1 MIKLQHVRKS
11 FLQNN
16 HRKLVLENISFELK
30 EGSFTTLFGPNG
42 CGKSTLVNII
52 AGLDRPDSGEI
63 IGLENIRSQVGYV
76 FQDYRRSL
84 LPWATAKENILF
96 PLKLRGLP
104 QAEQQQLFQ
113 EVLALAKINL
123 DWNQRVLSLS
133 GGQAQAVA
141 ILRAL
146 IIKPKFLILDEPFAA
161 LDFER
166 TLSLREMISEVSHQ
180 LNLTVLFICHDLD
193 EAVILGDQVLFLS
206 RVPTT
211 VLHSLNV
218 SYPTPRS
225 NSFSTTNEFFQLKI
239 KALQYFQD
247 CCQYAQPN
255 YSK

>member
-1 MIKLQHVRKS
+1 MIKLHQVQKS

-16 HRKLVLENISFELK
+16 RRKLVLENISFELPA
-30 EGSFTTLFGPNG
+30 GSFTTLFGPNG

-52 AGLDRPDSGEI
+52 SGLDRPDSGEI
-63 IGLENIRSQVGYV
+63 LGLDAIRGKTAYV

-96 PLKLRGLP
+96 PLKLRGV
-104 QAEQQQLFQ
+104 AKEEQQKLFQ
-113 EVLALAKINL
+113 EALELAKINL

-166 TLSLREMISEVSHQ
+166 TLFLREMISEVCHK
-180 LNLTVLFICHDLD
+180 LNLTVLFICHDLE

-206 RVPTT
+206 RVPTV
-211 VLHSLNV
+211 VLQRLEVN
-218 SYPTPRS
+218 YPSPRA
-225 NSFSTTNEFFQLKI
+225 NNFSTTNEFLQLKV
-239 KALQYFQD
+239 KALRYFEE
-247 CCQYAQPN
+247 CCQYSQV
-255 YSK
+255 SGQK